1 MGTRVSSLPSSRRI
15 WDGKEGGRTKLRSAS
30 QRTGSSALSQPCPH
44 LDYAHPQVQPQAQ
57 GRPQVRPAVPTPLAR
72 ACPQPQEGS
81 SSDGSLRRGQAE
93 GPLTGVGN
101 GAGGRL
107 CAQLCLAVPT
117 AQSPEGGQAPNSAQQ
132 AGAVGETSGHTHG
145 TLPPPCL
152 ILRAHTSAA
161 SQPLSSSLFSRQQQD
176 ADPTPSPCLELPPGQ
191 PVGGPCGS
199 SFLLPAPPCAE
210 APQAEEGAGT
220 HEARRSLSVILEKTD

>member
-1 MGTRVSSLPSSRRI
+1 MRGWENQAQVSFPA
-15 WDGKEGGRTKLRSAS
+15 DGLLCPESTVSTPGLCPPPGAAPGPGKA
-30 QRTGSSALSQPCPH
+30 SSAACSPH
-44 LDYAHPQVQPQAQ
+44 S
-57 GRPQVRPAVPTPLAR
+57 
-72 ACPQPQEGS
+72 S

-107 CAQLCLAVPT
+107 CAQLCLAGPT

-220 HEARRSLSVILEKTD
+220 HEARRSLSAILEKTD

>member
-15 WDGKEGGRTKLRSAS
+15 WDGQEGGRTKLRSAS
-30 QRTGSSALSQPCPH
+30 HTTGSSALGQPCPH
-44 LDYAHPQVQPQAQ
+44 LDYAHPQVQLQAQ
-57 GRPQVRPAVPTPLAR
+57 GRPQVQPAVPTPLAR

-107 CAQLCLAVPT
+107 CAQLCLAGGTDSLKQARPT
-117 AQSPEGGQAPNSAQQ
+117 AQSPEGGQAPNSAEQ
-132 AGAVGETSGHTHG
+132 AGVVGETRGHTHG

-152 ILRAHTSAA
+152 ILRAHASAA

-176 ADPTPSPCLELPPGQ
+176 AGPTPSPLLELLPGQ
-191 PVGGPCGS
+191 PVGGSCGS
-199 SFLLPAPPCAE
+199 SFLPSC
-210 APQAEEGAGT
+210 Q
-220 HEARRSLSVILEKTD
+220 SVC